1 MSSKPPCPPPASSA
15 RSSAFVRPAP
25 LTFSSITTWAKST
38 ARSAPGAS
46 AAAERARSPT
56 PSLMLLAKL
65 ALKSAPKRP
74 WAKFSQ
80 RMAAPQASFSNP
92 VKKSSPTSSPPAST
106 RISRLKNSSN
116 PASFP
121 PIFSKASAAT
131 NFAAPPEKSISPST
145 RFPIS
150 NAFPARARIFAA
162 PFPSLPA
169 WNTWSAPT
177 TTPNTAA
184 TRANLTSTWSL
195 PASPIPASRLPANTC
210 FPASCSTRPTNLPK
224 ATGTIRKKPS
234 ATTSSTPSPSTRPT
248 SETSS
253 SAARFSPPSIS
264 SANSASPRAT
274 FFKANFLSSNSSSSA
289 PSPAGLTTARPSAT
303 FTCVGPLRTDISRD
317 LQFENFDC
325 EILSP
330 DPRVF
335 ASTPDGK
342 ALFFY
347 NDLAKTAASIGN
359 FSAKD
364 ASKYSQFAVSL
375 EATAAFFT
383 QLSSITPPAIDKPT
397 PEDLWNLLKT
407 GRGVRSL
414 GKTGIFDL
422 LRWGPMAVAD
432 FVAEFFETELLRAVI
447 AARGIF
453 GTALGPW
460 SAGSTAV
467 LLLRAAADA
476 HPVGSA
482 AVPRGGLGSF
492 SRALAESAKLAG
504 AEIRTDAEVRHIL
517 VKDGAVTGI
526 VLTGGE
532 EIVVEAVVSGVDP
545 KRTFFHLLD
554 PSQLDPTFANRIK
567 HFRANGTVAKVNLAL
582 AGLPAFSALAE
593 SEIYLKS
600 LSGRIHIGPEI
611 DYLERAF
618 DAAKYGDFSKAPW
631 LDVTIPT
638 ILDPSLAPDGKHVL
652 SAYVQL

>member
-1 MSSKPPCPPPASSA
+1 MPLGQRVVLIGGGHNALITAFYLARGGFKPLVLERREIVGGGA
-15 RSSAFVRPAP
+15 
-25 LTFSSITTWAKST
+25 ITEEFH
-38 ARSAPGAS
+38 PGF
-46 AAAERARSPT
+46 R
-56 PSLMLLAKL
+56 
-65 ALKSAPKRP
+65 
-74 WAKFSQ
+74 
-80 RMAAPQASFSNP
+80 
-92 VKKSSPTSSPPAST
+92 AST
-106 RISRLKNSSN
+106 L
-116 PASFP
+116 AH
-121 PIFSKASAAT
+121 T
-131 NFAAPPEKSISPST
+131 
-145 RFPIS
+145 
-150 NAFPARARIFAA
+150 
-162 PFPSLPA
+162 L
-169 WNTWSAPT
+169 
-177 TTPNTAA
+177 
-184 TRANLTSTWSL
+184 
-195 PASPIPASRLPANTC
+195 
-210 FPASCSTRPTNLPK
+210 
-224 ATGTIRKKPS
+224 
-234 ATTSSTPSPSTRPT
+234 
-248 SETSS
+248 
-253 SAARFSPPSIS
+253 
-264 SANSASPRAT
+264 
-274 FFKANFLSSNSSSSA
+274 
-289 PSPAGLTTARPSAT
+289 
-303 FTCVGPLRTDISRD
+303 GPLRADIAAD
-317 LQFENFDC
+317 LQLDKFGC

-335 ASTPDGK
+335 APTPDGK

-347 NDLAKTAASIGN
+347 NDHAKTAASIGG

-364 ASKYSQFAVSL
+364 ASKYTPFAASL
-375 EATAAFFT
+375 EATAGFFT

-476 HPVGSA
+476 HPVGPA
-482 AVPRGGLGSF
+482 AFPRGGLGSF
-492 SRALAESAKLAG
+492 TRALAESAKQAG

-526 VLTGGE
+526 VLASGE
-532 EIVVEAVVSGVDP
+532 EITVEAIASGVDP

-567 HFRANGTVAKVNLAL
+567 NFRANGTVVKVNLAL
-582 AGLPAFSALAE
+582 GGLPVFSALDPAE
-593 SEIYLKS
+593 SSLKS

-618 DAAKYGDFSKAPW
+618 DASKYGDFSNAPY

-638 ILDPSLAPDGKHVL
+638 ILDPALAPDGKHVL
-652 SAYVQL
+652 SAYVQFGPFKLKEGNWDARRHDLGHTVVKTLAAYAPNLPDLIEHMQVITPKDLESSYGFTGGHIFHGELALDQLFTMRPILDWARYKTPIRGLFLCGSGTHPGNGLTGASGANAAREIIRDLR